1 MIRRLHAAL
10 LIVGAGFGLL
20 NPSFAHAQ
28 GKAMDAFPI
37 KDKVR
42 IDGLLREWPALVE
55 LSYGSNGGTSA
66 KGLVAYDDQKL
77 YVVMQI
83 ADDYIKRTSSYGSN
97 EDVARLLIGF
107 PSKSGVKV
115 HKVELFPG
123 DPGKVPGAVRVD
135 GTIVKGAKLVE
146 APKEGGGYTFEA
158 VFPWSVFSEA
168 SNTRVGLTAAL
179 QYADYDAQGSKGT
192 TSTASG
198 DGPLPPL
205 TLEAE
210 YSLSQSLLR
219 RDRLSATPSKEV
231 YGDVAGD
238 GHIERVAVFGK
249 YLVIAGWGYRG
260 GKEFYFQDMGVEG
273 ASGVKRLELM
283 DLTNDGK
290 DEIVLQ
296 KRVKVAGLE
305 REIFQ
310 IWSIDKGK
318 EQPFPALSHEVA
330 LYAEGKRVENR
341 VRIEGTGK
349 NKKIRVSQATADE
362 DIDPKV
368 VEQSGGEGLEPTL
381 MPWDSVQSRAYEW
394 NGRSFSKVGEETGK
408 PKVSRQAPTSG
419 STAAAAP
426 AENVPPPPR
435 PPTPDEMMDRVYAL
449 YKNEHKV
456 GNAKPRFDFVTD
468 VAADRTAERVLIHGK
483 DLVVF
488 GKAFQDGASYVY
500 LTIGV
505 EDPSDITGATAFD
518 VTGDGKAEIIVYGV
532 LRAKASKNMGG
543 QTISRQVMFIYGA
556 RESGV
561 RRIFAAE
568 TGRSLG
574 DNVILGRVRFLPNG
588 KKGKSIELGPGN
600 AVGWEQNSYPF
611 PQDRFPYGN
620 FEPLLL
626 PWTDMPVRKY
636 AYDGELFEQSP

>member
-1 MIRRLHAAL
+1 
-10 LIVGAGFGLL
+10 
-20 NPSFAHAQ
+20 
-28 GKAMDAFPI
+28 
-37 KDKVR
+37 
-42 IDGLLREWPALVE
+42 
-55 LSYGSNGGTSA
+55 
-66 KGLVAYDDQKL
+66 
-77 YVVMQI
+77 
-83 ADDYIKRTSSYGSN
+83 
-97 EDVARLLIGF
+97 
-107 PSKSGVKV
+107 
-115 HKVELFPG
+115 
-123 DPGKVPGAVRVD
+123 
-135 GTIVKGAKLVE
+135 
-146 APKEGGGYTFEA
+146 
-158 VFPWSVFSEA
+158 
-168 SNTRVGLTAAL
+168 
-179 QYADYDAQGSKGT
+179 
-192 TSTASG
+192 
-198 DGPLPPL
+198 
-205 TLEAE
+205 
-210 YSLSQSLLR
+210 
-219 RDRLSATPSKEV
+219 
-231 YGDVAGD
+231 
-238 GHIERVAVFGK
+238 
-249 YLVIAGWGYRG
+249 LVIVGWGYRG
-260 GKEFYFQDMGVEG
+260 GKEFYFQDMGVESS
-273 ASGVKRLELM
+273 SGVKRLELM

-310 IWSIDKGK
+310 VWSIDKGK

-349 NKKIRVSQATADE
+349 DKRIRVSQATADE

-381 MPWDSVQSRAYEW
+381 MPWDSVQSRAYVW
-394 NGRSFSKVGEETGK
+394 NGRGFAKVGEETGK
-408 PKVSRQAPTSG
+408 PKVSRHIPASG
-419 STAAAAP
+419 TAAAAAP

-505 EDPSDITGATAFD
+505 EEPTDITGATAFD

-543 QTISRQVMFIYGA
+543 QTINRQVMFIYGA

-574 DNVILGRVRFLPNG
+574 DNVISGRVRFLPS
-588 KKGKSIELGPGN
+588 KKGKTIELAPGN
-600 AVGWEQNSYPF
+600 AVGWEQSSYPF

-626 PWTDMPVRKY
+626 PWTDMPVRRY
-636 AYDGELFEQSP
+636 GYDGELFEQQ

>member
-10 LIVGAGFGLL
+10 VALGTSLGLL
-20 NPSFAHAQ
+20 NPSIAHAQ

-37 KDKVR
+37 KEKVR

-55 LSYGSNGGTSA
+55 LSYGPNGGTRA
-66 KGLVAYDDQKL
+66 KGLVAYDEQQL

-83 ADDYIKRTSSYGSN
+83 NDDYLKRTSSYGAN

-107 PSKSGVKV
+107 PGKSGVKV

-123 DPGKVPGAVRVD
+123 DPGKVPGAVRID

-158 VFPWSVFSEA
+158 MFPWSAFSEA
-168 SNTRVGLTAAL
+168 STTRVGLTAAL
-179 QYADYDAQGSKGT
+179 QYADYDAQGSKGVI
-192 TSTASG
+192 STASG
-198 DGPLPPL
+198 EGSLPPL

-219 RDRLSATPSKEV
+219 RERLGPAANKEV
-231 YGDVAGD
+231 FGDVAGD
-238 GHIERVAVFGK
+238 AQVERVALFGK

-260 GKEFYFQDMGVEG
+260 GKEFYFQDLGV
-273 ASGVKRLELM
+273 SSSNDVKRLELM

-296 KRVKVAGLE
+296 KHVNVGGLE
-305 REIFQ
+305 RDIFQ

-318 EQPFPALSHEVA
+318 EVPFAALSHEVGV
-330 LYAEGKRVENR
+330 YAEGKRVENR
-341 VRIEGTGK
+341 VRIEGAGK
-349 NKKIRVSQATADE
+349 DKRIRISQATADE

-368 VEQSGGEGLEPTL
+368 VEMSGGEGLEPTL

-394 NGRSFSKVGEETGK
+394 NGRSFSKAGEETGK
-408 PKVSRQAPTSG
+408 PKVSRQLPTS
-419 STAAAAP
+419 SSASVAAP
-426 AENVPPPPR
+426 VENVPPPPR

-449 YKNEHKV
+449 YKSEHKV

-505 EDPSDITGATAFD
+505 EEPTDITGATAFD

-543 QTISRQVMFIYGA
+543 QTINRQVMFIYGA

-574 DNVILGRVRFLPNG
+574 DNVILGRVRFLANG
-588 KKGKSIELGPGN
+588 KKGKAIELGPGN

-636 AYDGELFEQSP
+636 SYDGEVFEQQ

>member
-1 MIRRLHAAL
+1 MIRRLQAAL
-10 LIVGAGFGLL
+10 LVLGTGLL
-20 NPSFAHAQ
+20 NPSFALAQ

-66 KGLVAYDDQKL
+66 KGLVAYDDEKL

-83 ADDYIKRTSSYGSN
+83 NDDYIKRTSNYGSN
-97 EDVARLLIGF
+97 EDVARLMLGF

-168 SNTRVGLTAAL
+168 STTRVGLTAAL

-192 TSTASG
+192 ISTASG
-198 DGPLPPL
+198 DGALPPL

-219 RDRLSATPSKEV
+219 RDRLSATPSRDA

-238 GHIERVAVFGK
+238 GRIERVAVFGK
-249 YLVIAGWGYRG
+249 YLVIAGSGYRG

-273 ASGVKRLELM
+273 ASAVKRLELM
-283 DLTNDGK
+283 DLTDDGK
-290 DEIVLQ
+290 EEIVLQ

-318 EQPFPALSHEVA
+318 EQPFAALSHEVA

-341 VRIEGTGK
+341 VRIEGSGK
-349 NKKIRVSQATADE
+349 NRKIRISQATADE

-394 NGRSFSKVGEETGK
+394 SGRSFTKVGEETGK
-408 PKVSRQAPTSG
+408 PKVSRQVATTG
-419 STAAAAP
+419 TATAVAP

-449 YKNEHKV
+449 YKSEHKV

-505 EDPSDITGATAFD
+505 EEPTDITGATAFD

-574 DNVILGRVRFLPNG
+574 DNVISGRVRFLPG
-588 KKGKSIELGPGN
+588 KKGRTIELGPGN
-600 AVGWEQNSYPF
+600 AVGWEQGSYPF

-636 AYDGELFEQSP
+636 SYDGETFTGP

>member
-1 MIRRLHAAL
+1 MTRTVHVAL
-10 LIVGAGFGLL
+10 FLLGTTLGLL
-20 NPSFAHAQ
+20 QPSLVHAE

-37 KDKVR
+37 KEKVR
-42 IDGLLREWPALVE
+42 LDGLLREWPALVE
-55 LSYGSNGGTSA
+55 LSYGSNGQTRA
-66 KGLVAYDDQKL
+66 KGLVAYDAEKL
-77 YVVMQI
+77 YVVMQVS
-83 ADDYIKRTSSYGSN
+83 DDYIRRTSSYGSN
-97 EDVARLLIGF
+97 EDVARLLLGF

-123 DPGKVPGAVRVD
+123 DPGKVPGAVRID
-135 GTIVKGAKLVE
+135 GAAVTGAKLVE

-158 VFPWSVFSEA
+158 VFPWSAFSEA
-168 SNTRVGLTAAL
+168 RNTRVGLTAAL
-179 QYADYDAQGSKGT
+179 QYADYDAQGSKGVI
-192 TSTASG
+192 STASS
-198 DGPLPPL
+198 DGPMPPL

-219 RDRLSATPSKEV
+219 RERLGPAANKEV
-231 YGDVAGD
+231 FGDVAGD
-238 GHIERVAVFGK
+238 GHIERIAVFGK

-260 GKEFYFQDMGVEG
+260 GKEFYFQDMGVESS
-273 ASGVKRLELM
+273 SGVKRLELM

-310 IWSIDKGK
+310 VWSIDKGK

-349 NKKIRVSQATADE
+349 DKRIRVSQATADD

-394 NGRSFSKVGEETGK
+394 NGRTFAKVGEETGK
-408 PKVSRQAPTSG
+408 PKVSRQIPASG
-419 STAAAAP
+419 TAAAAAP

-505 EDPSDITGATAFD
+505 EEPTDITGATAFD

-543 QTISRQVMFIYGA
+543 KTISRQVMFIYGA

-574 DNVILGRVRFLPNG
+574 DSVILGRVRFLPG
-588 KKGKSIELGPGN
+588 KKGKTIELGPGN
-600 AVGWEQNSYPF
+600 AVGWEQSSYPF

-636 AYDGELFEQSP
+636 GYDGEVFEQQ